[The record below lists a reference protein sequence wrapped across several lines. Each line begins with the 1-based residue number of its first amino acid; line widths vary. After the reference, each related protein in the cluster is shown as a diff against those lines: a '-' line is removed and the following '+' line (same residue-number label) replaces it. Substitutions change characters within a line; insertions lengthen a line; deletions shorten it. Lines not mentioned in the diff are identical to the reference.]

1 MVYFSGKMCLED
13 WGSFVALYYEGKLDT
28 PPAPSLSS
36 KHQLV
41 NDRFDDYMLVSMPY
55 MDGIWEV

>member
-1 MVYFSGKMCLED
+1 MCLED